1 MTRYTIDITYPQEL
15 MEASRRRMQALREF
29 KYVDRVPVVLGVYTR
44 YLLQQRGIGYDEY
57 LSSPRVHLIHQLENY
72 KWLVEHVREDRCLSY
87 SITLTPDFE
96 NIPNAGAFGAPIGYR
111 NDQPPRALPCIKT
124 IDEMLKYP
132 EASPTD
138 GTWGTSIAWVQC
150 WRELLLDEIEV
161 RFNGKPISV
170 GTTVGMNGLGP
181 FSTAIDLVG
190 ERFYEWLYEAP
201 EACHHFLAKI
211 THAMQ
216 TMEAYCRQYIDP
228 NRRGGVG
235 LAEDSAQIIST
246 LQFREFVLPY
256 CNQLYEA
263 FPGDRY
269 MHMCGNS
276 RHLLQVL
283 RDELRITHF
292 SGFGSVVDPA
302 YVGSILR
309 GRVQLLG
316 NVDCWLLQ
324 RGPAGDIEQAALNCL
339 ETLAHYGG
347 YTLSDGCNV
356 TPTTPLEHL
365 NLMMETAERFG
376 LPRQH

>member
-1 MTRYTIDITYPQEL
+1 
-15 MEASRRRMQALREF
+15 
-29 KYVDRVPVVLGVYTR
+29 
-44 YLLQQRGIGYDEY
+44 
-57 LSSPRVHLIHQLENY
+57 
-72 KWLVEHVREDRCLSY
+72 
-87 SITLTPDFE
+87 
-96 NIPNAGAFGAPIGYR
+96 
-111 NDQPPRALPCIKT
+111 
-124 IDEMLKYP
+124 
-132 EASPTD
+132 
-138 GTWGTSIAWVQC
+138 
-150 WRELLLDEIEV
+150 
-161 RFNGKPISV
+161 
-170 GTTVGMNGLGP
+170 
-181 FSTAIDLVG
+181 
-190 ERFYEWLYEAP
+190 
-201 EACHHFLAKI
+201 
-211 THAMQ
+211 
-216 TMEAYCRQYIDP
+216 
-228 NRRGGVG
+228 
-235 LAEDSAQIIST
+235 
-246 LQFREFVLPY
+246 
-256 CNQLYEA
+256 
-263 FPGDRY
+263 

-302 YVGSILR
+302 YVGSILG

>member
-1 MTRYTIDITYPQEL
+1 
-15 MEASRRRMQALREF
+15 MEASHRRMQALREF
-29 KYVDRVPVVLGVYTR
+29 KYLDRVPVVLGVYTR

-57 LSSPRVHLIHQLENY
+57 LSSPRVHLIHQLENW
-72 KWLVEHVREDRCLSY
+72 KWLVEHVREDRCLSA
-87 SITLTPDFE
+87 SITLSPDFE

-124 IDEMLKYP
+124 IEEMVQYP
-132 EASPTD
+132 EASPMD
-138 GTWGTSIAWVQC
+138 GTWGTSIEWVQR
-150 WRELLLDEIEV
+150 WRELLKDDIEV
-161 RFNGKPISV
+161 RFNGKTINV
-170 GTTVGMNGLGP
+170 GTTVGVNGLGP

-201 EACHHFLAKI
+201 AACHHFLAKI

-216 TMEAYCRQYIDP
+216 TMETYCRQYIDP

-246 LQFREFVLPY
+246 NQFREFVLPY

-283 RDELRITHF
+283 RDELHITHF

-302 YVGSILR
+302 YAGSILG

-316 NVDCWLLQ
+316 NVDCWLIQ
-324 RGPAGDIEQAALNCL
+324 QGPPEEIEQAAQNCL

-365 NLMMETAERFG
+365 NLMMETAERYG
-376 LPRQH
+376 LPGQHQSP